1 MHLSRIL
8 TVADLPE
15 HELPVDRVDWVIRG
29 LAKCAR
35 TQQHLR
41 PMAANLKN
49 GIQYQGGFSC
59 QVWLLL
65 IGLLMLATWLNE
77 QALPTSSWN
86 LTKNSLLRWFT
97 NWPQLVSRFVS
108 SSDTGVFTRS
118 PVQPLLPLLVETVIA
133 ICSSG
138 KFTYHQGKPEQNVL
152 FFLV

>member
-59 QVWLLL
+59 QVWLLATRYWSANRTANASYMTKWASAAYQ
-65 IGLLMLATWLNE
+65 LMKSDKEFTSEVVYKLATVSLKVCVQFWPWCVHKKPSTATVAFTCWNSNCHLFIRKIHI
-77 QALPTSSWN
+77 TS
-86 LTKNSLLRWFT
+86 R
-97 NWPQLVSRFVS
+97 
-108 SSDTGVFTRS
+108 
-118 PVQPLLPLLVETVIA
+118 
-133 ICSSG
+133 
-138 KFTYHQGKPEQNVL
+138 
-152 FFLV
+152 